1 MCVIKSMN
9 ETCIIFNVV
18 ATTFANVFF
27 IARRTENG
35 VTTKEVHGKVLTYKH
50 IFSNAEKIPAAPPCL
65 PEKTRAGL
73 NLPSINIYGL

>member
-1 MCVIKSMN
+1 MKPALFSTSLRRLLPM
-9 ETCIIFNVV
+9 F
-18 ATTFANVFF
+18 FF

-50 IFSNAEKIPAAPPCL
+50 IFLNLEKIPAAPPCL